1 MGSWRNV
8 LLSVFVA
15 CFFTVAREVQGGT
28 EPWKKSEKSAERG
41 AEVQLPCILI
51 SSQCGGLHSI
61 KWYHGNTR
69 IFIFSENVGLTRE
82 SNDIATRATMDY
94 DVNTTKTYLR
104 IPNVKLEDEGL
115 YKCEATYLSVN
126 RECNNVQHI
135 TLTVNVRPDYV
146 RVIEKDEK
154 INLTSG
160 DVLGPINE
168 GKLVSLRCES
178 GEGKPVPTVE
188 WYKGEEVL
196 KANSSTNTQDGNIGT
211 GSSELQITVG
221 RNELDATFTCKVSS
235 PALDEPLTL
244 DVKLDVHVSPEKM
257 DVKGVVGHVVSGTK
271 ILLECIVSAARP
283 PANVTWYNGTELLND
298 ENERLEMF
306 GTNIRN
312 NTHGTSDTD
321 SHLAFTA
328 SEYDNGRMF
337 SCVAENSVT
346 VAEGIKPMKEVTIIE
361 VLYPPIVT
369 LRQEN
374 ITVNETDEFDL
385 FCDYVANPSELKS
398 VKWLL
403 DGEIINVGKN
413 DHYDGGEA
421 SFAPLTVRNASS
433 SDMGRYTCILENSV
447 GESTV
452 QDFIDVSV
460 LYKPQVK
467 VTMEPEVPVNEAD
480 RLNVSLTCEVVDG
493 NPMTLTTVRWFLDGD
508 LLKELPDCSRN
519 SSLASDGASST
530 STNGIL
536 VDEISTFC
544 DIDPSKLLLEAV
556 GRSFNGNYA
565 CEGRNDAGWGNRS
578 ASAPVVV
585 YYKPGPATITYEPKR
600 VVKKGSLNITCSVLD
615 LGRPE
620 VTGFKWFRGSH
631 QISGEESAVLR
642 IESVNLETK
651 ANFTCM
657 AFNEAGDGDP
667 ATVFI
672 DVAARPDFIKP
683 LNGYAGFAYNST
695 NVSIECWVECSPICN
710 ISWERDGLPMNF
722 DKTELYY
729 QTNVYHPPDQSK
741 NDFES
746 IQSTLVWNM
755 TAWPDGHLH
764 PFRDNENFT
773 CESTGNGIGPGVKSE
788 TVFRVEFPP
797 ENMTISK
804 KIIDVIVDSIPESVK
819 CSAVA
824 EPEPMFRWFREGSTD
839 VISTDAVHVFKTKV
853 PRRSNGTYIC
863 QAYNRHGQNN
873 ITTYLNVLFKP
884 ECRID
889 EERIDGEYYLVCSA
903 TANPKES
910 DFTWS
915 LKSDND
921 TLDQIGEIRDG
932 KGYLRLDTSITNF
945 RTYVCVANNSIGF
958 SLPCERGVPARHG
971 RDSNLPW
978 WLQLEGD
985 LLIII
990 IIVAMVIL
998 LAIVICCIVIWLICR
1013 RKRAQ
1018 AKYSNRVVEMEER
1031 EHPDGGPPSPTES
1044 SRSRDEG
1051 SPTSLHPTPAPR
1063 WPLKPGVLVHINRA
1077 HSLRSGLAGSLR
1089 ANDTMRIHSGSLGF
1103 ANDRYRSRPQPSIVR
1118 QPIRPFRRGSTN
1130 LNAISNKEIVNQRA
1144 LSAVSIMHDEGMIA
1158 RANRI
1163 RAIFGSQLKEPDAF
1177 PGILRDKT
1185 AVTYKR
1191 IAPSH
1196 QQRVLQLSA
1205 PPALPERPISLNQI
1219 VSRKRKKPGADP
1231 SQATN
1236 NNHVDSVSESLPE
1249 PETKTFY
1256 ENLPFHGIQTPPNK
1270 SNNLY
1275 NYQEYYQQ
1283 HQKHQQQ
1290 HYQIQQ
1296 QPQEMQQYG
1305 NYNTVGTGLPS
1316 GSLSQLTLP
1325 LTRSL
1330 YHSSIVSPL
1339 ETSFMPVHAQNHSTV
1354 GRQHHHQFG
1363 ATTNQHH
1370 PQNRSEDGRGYVVS
1384 GENRSSSNSPPL
1396 SLIHGTSDLE
1406 LSSYALDHQLQ
1417 QSSRRSASNQ
1427 QLQHGGR
1434 RNERRKY
1441 QRKQHSDRNN
1451 DRKSK
1456 HRSRANAESRL
1467 RGGGGGALMSD
1478 TSDLLNSITNCGVP
1492 IISDVTASSQTT
1504 TTTNM
1509 PGGRRSAG
1517 DTNSALK
1524 YNQYRQDLGIP
1535 ESYKIA
1541 YPHYYE
1547 DAINSCPSDYRD
1559 IDGSSAP
1566 VTNGTSLSSNN
1577 SGSHQQRERRTN
1589 QYVTGTGGIAM
1600 PSTPPSTMTIN
1611 PPSSGGNNTHYNDLA
1626 NNTKISTKSR
1636 RSSSGYARSE
1646 QMMGLSGRASNQSPP
1661 ITNTLT
1667 ADTTT
1672 NVTLL
1677 DDTTSSTTTIV
1688 AAANAPT
1695 TNSTS
1700 SSSSATTLSATSS
1713 NPPSTHYAELHFR
1726 DVGREIDV

>member
-958 SLPCERGVPARHG
+958 SLPCERGVPG
-971 RDSNLPW
+971 NLPW

-1018 AKYSNRVVEMEER
+1018 AKY
-1031 EHPDGGPPSPTES
+1031 
-1044 SRSRDEG
+1044 
-1051 SPTSLHPTPAPR
+1051 
-1063 WPLKPGVLVHINRA
+1063 
-1077 HSLRSGLAGSLR
+1077 
-1089 ANDTMRIHSGSLGF
+1089 
-1103 ANDRYRSRPQPSIVR
+1103 
-1118 QPIRPFRRGSTN
+1118 
-1130 LNAISNKEIVNQRA
+1130 
-1144 LSAVSIMHDEGMIA
+1144 
-1158 RANRI
+1158 
-1163 RAIFGSQLKEPDAF
+1163 
-1177 PGILRDKT
+1177 
-1185 AVTYKR
+1185 
-1191 IAPSH
+1191 
-1196 QQRVLQLSA
+1196 
-1205 PPALPERPISLNQI
+1205 
-1219 VSRKRKKPGADP
+1219 P

-1270 SNNLY
+1270 LVTSPKFARVSALHGNSNSISIINST
-1275 NYQEYYQQ
+1275 NIV
-1283 HQKHQQQ
+1283 KPSTSSSSTVNA
-1290 HYQIQQ
+1290 IQSTGTTVSIGTLECTTRRMEKRTSESTTNSGTVSPCSS
-1296 QPQEMQQYG
+1296 QPA
-1305 NYNTVGTGLPS
+1305 
-1316 GSLSQLTLP
+1316 SLSRRT
-1325 LTRSL
+1325 SL
-1330 YHSSIVSPL
+1330 CGASSGYES
-1339 ETSFMPVHAQNHSTV
+1339 
-1354 GRQHHHQFG
+1354 
-1363 ATTNQHH
+1363 AT
-1370 PQNRSEDGRGYVVS
+1370 
-1384 GENRSSSNSPPL
+1384 NRSSHLGPHYSPNNMPRTNSPEPKYNTLKPL
-1396 SLIHGTSDLE
+1396 RRRKHKQTHSRFYSLRLCRKHSE
-1406 LSSYALDHQLQ
+1406 AAAAAAASAAAALSS
-1417 QSSRRSASNQ
+1417 
-1427 QLQHGGR
+1427 
-1434 RNERRKY
+1434 
-1441 QRKQHSDRNN
+1441 
-1451 DRKSK
+1451 KS
-1456 HRSRANAESRL
+1456 
-1467 RGGGGGALMSD
+1467 
-1478 TSDLLNSITNCGVP
+1478 P
-1492 IISDVTASSQTT
+1492 
-1504 TTTNM
+1504 
-1509 PGGRRSAG
+1509 
-1517 DTNSALK
+1517 
-1524 YNQYRQDLGIP
+1524 
-1535 ESYKIA
+1535 
-1541 YPHYYE
+1541 
-1547 DAINSCPSDYRD
+1547 
-1559 IDGSSAP
+1559 
-1566 VTNGTSLSSNN
+1566 TSLS
-1577 SGSHQQRERRTN
+1577 
-1589 QYVTGTGGIAM
+1589 
-1600 PSTPPSTMTIN
+1600 
-1611 PPSSGGNNTHYNDLA
+1611 
-1626 NNTKISTKSR
+1626 KSR
-1636 RSSSGYARSE
+1636 RNYQLYAIPIVKSCPHKSAINAANNLLTGSNSTIATTLRSTTPDLTPTSSLGRSKPSSP
-1646 QMMGLSGRASNQSPP
+1646 LPTPPPTPPNVSPP
-1661 ITNTLT
+1661 DSPATRKDVSN
-1667 ADTTT
+1667 D
-1672 NVTLL
+1672 N
-1677 DDTTSSTTTIV
+1677 TTSNYFGTKIPPIP
-1688 AAANAPT
+1688 APRSKKT
-1695 TNSTS
+1695 DPSRHTYQNVPPPVFPSRNKKTDITALSSTS
-1700 SSSSATTLSATSS
+1700 SSSSTITKHKLDPGIYVATALVHVNRESIEQPVQLSRILSAASKASATALSNSTATTGDATVRELQYSRNRFAERKFKPTDVTLNAESLSFVDSEPAGDIIHASSRTKSQHSWKTTSS
-1713 NPPSTHYAELHFR
+1713 SVRRDDESTSSSESER
-1726 DVGREIDV
+1726 GRSWIRREW